1 MNIVLL
7 DDEPRIV
14 KGLKKL
20 ISSMDDRYQVIET
33 FTDAMKCREYL
44 SRNGKNID
52 LIITDIRMPQMTG
65 LELLEGTDALSPDTS
80 IVILTGYDYFDYAK
94 RAIRLGVEDYLLK
107 PVDPDELRLLLERIA
122 NRKYGANDG
131 LSQLVFKVKNDIE
144 MHFRNFDVEA
154 EAEKMHFSR
163 DYLSRVF
170 KKEMGITIGEYLL
183 KIRME
188 KARSFLSMP
197 GRYKI
202 YEVCE
207 MAGYND
213 NVHFSKTFKRYF
225 GVTPKEYQMH
235 YSGENTSETNKK

>member
-20 ISSMDDRYQVIET
+20 ISSMDERFQVIEA
-33 FTDAMKCREYL
+33 FTDAVRCKEYL
-44 SRNGKNID
+44 MENGKNVD
-52 LIITDIRMPQMTG
+52 LFITDIKMPSVTG
-65 LELLEGTDALSPDTS
+65 LELLESPEVITKDTAV
-80 IVILTGYDYFDYAK
+80 VILTGYDYFDYAK
-94 RAIRLGVEDYLLK
+94 RAIKLGVEDYLLK
-107 PVDPDELRLLLERIA
+107 PVDPDELKAILDKILKS
-122 NRKYGANDG
+122 KYGAGEG
-131 LSQLVFKVKNDIE
+131 LSQLVLKVKTDIE
-144 MHFRNFDVEA
+144 THFRDFDVEA

-183 KIRME
+183 RIRME
-188 KARSFLSMP
+188 KAKSLLSEP

-207 MAGYND
+207 LAGYND
-213 NVHFSKTFKRYF
+213 KVHFSKTFKRYF
-225 GVTPKEYQMH
+225 GITPKEFQMH
-235 YSGENTSETNKK
+235 YSGENTSETDKK

>member
-14 KGLKKL
+14 KGLRKL
-20 ISSMDDRYQVIET
+20 ISSMDERFHVAEA
-33 FTDAMKCREYL
+33 FTDAVRCKEYL
-44 SRNGKNID
+44 IENGKNVD
-52 LIITDIRMPQMTG
+52 LFITDIKMPSMTG
-65 LELLEGTDALSPDTS
+65 LELLESPEVLKKDTAV
-80 IVILTGYDYFDYAK
+80 VILTGYDYFDYAK

-107 PVDPDELRLLLERIA
+107 PVDPDELRAILDKILI
-122 NRKYGANDG
+122 NKYGQEEG
-131 LSQLVFKVKNDIE
+131 LSQLVLKVKTDIE
-144 MHFRNFDVEA
+144 MHFRDFDVET
-154 EAEKMHFSR
+154 EAEKLHFSR

-170 KKEMGITIGEYLL
+170 KREMGITIGEYLL

-188 KARSFLSMP
+188 KARSLLSEP

-213 NVHFSKTFKRYF
+213 KVHFSKTFKRYF
-225 GVTPKEYQMH
+225 GVTPKEFQMH
-235 YSGENTSETNKK
+235 YSDENTSETDKK